1 MIRRVLKKILF
12 LQFAILFVL
21 PTMGQTSVDEQIKL
35 TAAQRV
41 AQMNDYI
48 SFMADKENDLETR
61 QYYKKQALN
70 LFAGR
75 GYDYEEEGINKEGV
89 RMEITSVNN
98 TRPRSNLMRVYFN
111 GLINLSYQKVS
122 IQSTELAKIK
132 VSNLQ
137 KVDNNLFVCTCY
149 FDQVFIGYRDGVPIY
164 KDITRKKVK
173 CYVEIQEVEGGQPE
187 FIVLLGDVH
196 ALDTKRLK

>member
-1 MIRRVLKKILF
+1 MKSFLRRIVV
-12 LQFAILFVL
+12 LQFAFLFFL
-21 PTMGQTSVDEQIKL
+21 PIMGQNAVDEQIKR

-48 SFMADKENDLETR
+48 FFMADKSNDMETR

-75 GYDYEEEGINKEGV
+75 GYNYEENGVNKEGV

-98 TRPRSNLMRVYFN
+98 TRPRSKLMRVYFN
-111 GLINLSYQKVS
+111 GLMNLTYQKVS
-122 IQSTELAKIK
+122 IQSTELASIK

-137 KVDNNLFVCTCY
+137 KVDNNMYVCTCY
-149 FDQVFIGYRDGVPIY
+149 FDQVFVGYRDGRPVY

-173 CYVEIQEVEGGQPE
+173 CYIEVQDVEGGPQE
-187 FIVLLGDVH
+187 YVVLLGDVQ
-196 ALDTKRLK
+196 AIDTKRSN

>member
-1 MIRRVLKKILF
+1 MKSFLRRIVV
-12 LQFAILFVL
+12 LQFAFLFFL
-21 PTMGQTSVDEQIKL
+21 PIMGQNAVDEQIRR

-48 SFMADKENDLETR
+48 SFMADKSNDLETR

-75 GYDYEEEGINKEGV
+75 GYNYEENGVNKEGV

-98 TRPRSNLMRVYFN
+98 TRPRSKLMRVYFN
-111 GLINLSYQKVS
+111 GLINLTYQKVS
-122 IQSTELAKIK
+122 IQSTELASIK

-137 KVDNNLFVCTCY
+137 KVDNNMYVCTCY
-149 FDQVFIGYRDGVPIY
+149 FDQVFVGYRDGRPVY

-173 CYVEIQEVEGGQPE
+173 CYIEVQDVEGGLQE
-187 FIVLLGDVH
+187 YVVLLGDVQ
-196 ALDTKRLK
+196 AIDTKRSN

>member
-1 MIRRVLKKILF
+1 MKTVLKRIVA
-12 LQFAILFVL
+12 LQFALLLFL
-21 PTMGQTSVDEQIKL
+21 PIMGQSSVDEQIKR

-48 SFMADKENDLETR
+48 SFMADKSNDMDTR

-75 GYDYEEEGINKEGV
+75 GYNYEENGVNKEGG

-98 TRPRSNLMRVYFN
+98 TRPRSKLMRVYFN
-111 GLINLSYQKVS
+111 GLINLTYQQVS
-122 IQSTELAKIK
+122 IQSTELASIK

-137 KVDNNLFVCTCY
+137 KVDNNMYVCTCY
-149 FDQVFIGYRDGVPIY
+149 FEQVFVGYRDGRAIY

-173 CYVEIQEVEGGQPE
+173 CYIEIQDVEDGPQE
-187 FIVLLGDVH
+187 YVVLLGDVQ
-196 ALDTKRLK
+196 AIDTKRSN

>member
-1 MIRRVLKKILF
+1 MKSFLRRIVV
-12 LQFAILFVL
+12 LQFAFLFFL
-21 PTMGQTSVDEQIKL
+21 PIMGQNAVDEQIRR

-48 SFMADKENDLETR
+48 SFMADKSNDMETR

-75 GYDYEEEGINKEGV
+75 GYNYEENGVNKEGV

-98 TRPRSNLMRVYFN
+98 TRPRSKLMRVYFN
-111 GLINLSYQKVS
+111 GLMNLTYQKVS
-122 IQSTELAKIK
+122 IQSTELASIK

-137 KVDNNLFVCTCY
+137 KIDNNMYVCTCY
-149 FDQVFIGYRDGVPIY
+149 FDQVFVGYRDGRPVY

-173 CYVEIQEVEGGQPE
+173 CYIEVQDVEGGPQE
-187 FIVLLGDVH
+187 YVVLLGDVQ
-196 ALDTKRLK
+196 AIDTKRSN

>member
-1 MIRRVLKKILF
+1 MKSFLRRIVV
-12 LQFAILFVL
+12 LQFAFLFFL
-21 PTMGQTSVDEQIKL
+21 PIMGQNAVDEQIKR

-48 SFMADKENDLETR
+48 SFMADKSNDMETR

-75 GYDYEEEGINKEGV
+75 GYNYEENGVNKEGV

-98 TRPRSNLMRVYFN
+98 TRPRSKLMRVYFN
-111 GLINLSYQKVS
+111 GLMNLTYQKVS
-122 IQSTELAKIK
+122 ILSTELASIK

-137 KVDNNLFVCTCY
+137 KVDNNMYVCTCY
-149 FDQVFIGYRDGVPIY
+149 FDQVFVGYRDGRPVY

-173 CYVEIQEVEGGQPE
+173 CYIEVQDVEGGPQE
-187 FIVLLGDVH
+187 YVVLLGDVQ
-196 ALDTKRLK
+196 AIDTKRSN

>member
-1 MIRRVLKKILF
+1 MKSFLRRIVV
-12 LQFAILFVL
+12 LQFAFLFFL
-21 PTMGQTSVDEQIKL
+21 PIMGQNAVDEQIKR

-48 SFMADKENDLETR
+48 SFMADKSNDMETR

-75 GYDYEEEGINKEGV
+75 GYNYEENGVNKEGV

-98 TRPRSNLMRVYFN
+98 TRPRSKLMRVYFN
-111 GLINLSYQKVS
+111 GLMNLTYQKVS
-122 IQSTELAKIK
+122 IQSTELASIK

-137 KVDNNLFVCTCY
+137 KVDNNMYVCTCY
-149 FDQVFIGYRDGVPIY
+149 FDQVFVGYRDGKPVY

-173 CYVEIQEVEGGQPE
+173 CYIEVQDVEGGPQE
-187 FIVLLGDVH
+187 YVVLLGDVQ
-196 ALDTKRLK
+196 AIDTKRSN

>member
-1 MIRRVLKKILF
+1 MKTVLKRIF
-12 LQFAILFVL
+12 ALQFALLLFL
-21 PTMGQTSVDEQIKL
+21 PIMGQSSVDEQIKR

-48 SFMADKENDLETR
+48 SFMADKSNDMDTR

-75 GYDYEEEGINKEGV
+75 GYNYEENGVNKEGV

-98 TRPRSNLMRVYFN
+98 TRPRSKLMRVYFN
-111 GLINLSYQKVS
+111 GLINLTYQQVS
-122 IQSTELAKIK
+122 IQSTELASIK

-137 KVDNNLFVCTCY
+137 KVDNNMYVCTCY
-149 FDQVFIGYRDGVPIY
+149 FEQVFVGYRDGRAIY

-173 CYVEIQEVEGGQPE
+173 CYIEIQDVEDGPQE
-187 FIVLLGDVH
+187 YVVLLGDVQ
-196 ALDTKRLK
+196 AIDTKRSN

>member
-1 MIRRVLKKILF
+1 MKTVLKRIVA
-12 LQFAILFVL
+12 LQFALLLFL
-21 PTMGQTSVDEQIKL
+21 PIMGQSSVDEQIKR

-48 SFMADKENDLETR
+48 SFMADKSNDMETR

-75 GYDYEEEGINKEGV
+75 GYNYEENGVNKEGV

-98 TRPRSNLMRVYFN
+98 TRPRSKLMRVYFN
-111 GLINLSYQKVS
+111 GLINLTYQQVS
-122 IQSTELAKIK
+122 IQSTELASIK

-137 KVDNNLFVCTCY
+137 KVDNNMYVCTCY
-149 FDQVFIGYRDGVPIY
+149 FEQVFVGYRDGRAIY
-164 KDITRKKVK
+164 KDITRKKAK
-173 CYVEIQEVEGGQPE
+173 CYIEIQDVEDGPQE
-187 FIVLLGDVH
+187 YVVLLGDVQ
-196 ALDTKRLK
+196 AIDTKRSN

>member
-1 MIRRVLKKILF
+1 MKSFLRRIVV
-12 LQFAILFVL
+12 LQFAFLFFL
-21 PTMGQTSVDEQIKL
+21 PIMGQNAVDEQIKR

-48 SFMADKENDLETR
+48 SFMADKSNDMETR

-75 GYDYEEEGINKEGV
+75 GYNYEENGVNKEGV

-98 TRPRSNLMRVYFN
+98 TRPRSKLMRVYFN
-111 GLINLSYQKVS
+111 GLMNLTYQMVS
-122 IQSTELAKIK
+122 IQSTELASIK

-137 KVDNNLFVCTCY
+137 KVDNNMYVCTCY
-149 FDQVFIGYRDGVPIY
+149 FDQVFVGYRDGRPVY

-173 CYVEIQEVEGGQPE
+173 CYIEVQDVEGGPQE
-187 FIVLLGDVH
+187 YVVLLGDVQ
-196 ALDTKRLK
+196 AIDTKRSN

>member
-1 MIRRVLKKILF
+1 MKSFLRRIVV
-12 LQFAILFVL
+12 LQFAFLFFL
-21 PTMGQTSVDEQIKL
+21 PIMGQNAVDEQIKR

-48 SFMADKENDLETR
+48 SFMADKSNDMETR
-61 QYYKKQALN
+61 LYYKKQALN

-75 GYDYEEEGINKEGV
+75 GYNYEENGVNKEGV

-98 TRPRSNLMRVYFN
+98 TRPRSKLMRVYFN
-111 GLINLSYQKVS
+111 GLMNLTYQKVS
-122 IQSTELAKIK
+122 IQSTELASIK

-137 KVDNNLFVCTCY
+137 KVDNNMYVCTCY
-149 FDQVFIGYRDGVPIY
+149 FDQVFVGYRDGRPVY

-173 CYVEIQEVEGGQPE
+173 CYIEVQDVEGGHQE
-187 FIVLLGDVH
+187 YVVLLGDVQ
-196 ALDTKRLK
+196 AIDTKRSN

>member
-1 MIRRVLKKILF
+1 MKSFLRRIVV
-12 LQFAILFVL
+12 LQFAFLFFL
-21 PTMGQTSVDEQIKL
+21 PIMGQKAVDEQIKR

-48 SFMADKENDLETR
+48 SFMADKSNDMETR

-75 GYDYEEEGINKEGV
+75 GYNYEENGVNKEGV

-98 TRPRSNLMRVYFN
+98 TRPRSKLMRVYFN
-111 GLINLSYQKVS
+111 GLMNLTYQKVS
-122 IQSTELAKIK
+122 IQSTELASIK

-137 KVDNNLFVCTCY
+137 KVDNNMYVCTCY
-149 FDQVFIGYRDGVPIY
+149 FDQVFVGYRDGRPVY

-173 CYVEIQEVEGGQPE
+173 CYIEVQDVEGGPQE
-187 FIVLLGDVH
+187 YVVLLGDVQ
-196 ALDTKRLK
+196 AIDTKRSN

>member
-1 MIRRVLKKILF
+1 MKTILRRILV
-12 LQFAILFVL
+12 LQFAFLLFL
-21 PTMGQTSVDEQIKL
+21 PIMGQNTVDEQIKR

-48 SFMADKENDLETR
+48 SFMADKSNDMETR

-75 GYDYEEEGINKEGV
+75 GYNYEENGVNKEGV

-98 TRPRSNLMRVYFN
+98 TRPRSKLMRVYFN
-111 GLINLSYQKVS
+111 GLMNLTYQKVS
-122 IQSTELAKIK
+122 IQSTELASIK

-137 KVDNNLFVCTCY
+137 KVDNNMYVCTCY
-149 FDQVFIGYRDGVPIY
+149 FDQVFVGYRDGRPVY
-164 KDITRKKVK
+164 EDITRKKVK
-173 CYVEIQEVEGGQPE
+173 CYIEVQDVEGGPQE
-187 FIVLLGDVH
+187 YVVLLGDVQ
-196 ALDTKRLK
+196 AIDTKRSN

>member
-1 MIRRVLKKILF
+1 MKTILRRILV
-12 LQFAILFVL
+12 LQFAFLLFL
-21 PTMGQTSVDEQIKL
+21 PIMGQNTVDEQIKR

-48 SFMADKENDLETR
+48 SFMADKSNDLETR

-75 GYDYEEEGINKEGV
+75 GYNYEENGVNKEGV

-98 TRPRSNLMRVYFN
+98 TRPRSKLMRVYFN
-111 GLINLSYQKVS
+111 GLMNLTYQKVS
-122 IQSTELAKIK
+122 IQSTELASIK

-137 KVDNNLFVCTCY
+137 KVDNNMYVCTCY
-149 FDQVFIGYRDGVPIY
+149 FDQVFVGYRDGRPVY

-173 CYVEIQEVEGGQPE
+173 CYIEVQDVEGGPQE
-187 FIVLLGDVH
+187 YVVLLGDVQ
-196 ALDTKRLK
+196 AIDTKRSN

>member
-1 MIRRVLKKILF
+1 MKSFLRRIFV
-12 LQFAILFVL
+12 LQFAFLFFL
-21 PTMGQTSVDEQIKL
+21 PIMGQNAVDEQIKR

-48 SFMADKENDLETR
+48 SFMADKSNDMETR

-75 GYDYEEEGINKEGV
+75 GYNYEENGVNKEGV

-98 TRPRSNLMRVYFN
+98 TRPRSKLMRGYFN
-111 GLINLSYQKVS
+111 GLMNLTYQKVS
-122 IQSTELAKIK
+122 IQSTELASIK

-137 KVDNNLFVCTCY
+137 KVDNNMYVCTCY
-149 FDQVFIGYRDGVPIY
+149 FDQVFVGYRDGRPVY

-173 CYVEIQEVEGGQPE
+173 CYIEVQDVEGGPQE
-187 FIVLLGDVH
+187 YVVLLGDVQ
-196 ALDTKRLK
+196 AIDTKRSN

>member
-1 MIRRVLKKILF
+1 MKSFLRRIVV
-12 LQFAILFVL
+12 LQFAFLFFL
-21 PTMGQTSVDEQIKL
+21 PTMGQNAVDEQIKR

-48 SFMADKENDLETR
+48 SFMADKSNDMETR

-75 GYDYEEEGINKEGV
+75 GYNYEENGVNKEGV

-98 TRPRSNLMRVYFN
+98 TRPRSKLMRVYFN
-111 GLINLSYQKVS
+111 GLMNLTYQMVS
-122 IQSTELAKIK
+122 IQSTELASIK

-137 KVDNNLFVCTCY
+137 KVDNNMYVCTCY
-149 FDQVFIGYRDGVPIY
+149 FDQVFVGYRDGRPVY

-173 CYVEIQEVEGGQPE
+173 CYIEVQDVEGGPQE
-187 FIVLLGDVH
+187 YVVLLGDVQ
-196 ALDTKRLK
+196 AIDTKRSN